1 MKIEFKITAD
11 VEIDQKKYPNITPEM
26 ILDGIRIYESDVID
40 GFEVT
45 TSINGLDNTS
55 DFFLKNAAIE
65 EKHLI
70 LDEDLNEAPRMK
82 TQRENIILKAIVQYK
97 DDTVI
102 IKFPSD
108 YDISK
113 QLLSVGIEKKAGDI
127 HISDNEDDEIR
138 VKLYSDSD
146 LGNKLIPLFHEDST
160 LVTVRVAVDL
170 LTKASVEVKEQME
183 TDIVFDYYTDI
194 QEVFAHVKELL
205 DDIERN
211 MAKFYFPLSGEVDEG
226 NGNMYTVGDAFLCSV
241 EEDIKKIL
249 DEVNSRDKK
258 NMAEYYD
265 GDEELK
271 AKLISADWDLEYKGD
286 MFYGVVTVKTTEP
299 ITPQETEKIKEFIS
313 GQNDSGIG
321 ESVESQG
328 IDTED
333 GMLFVSFWHGG
344 DDYFIYTE
352 KEMDAFVENQNGQS
366 MGGI

>member
-1 MKIEFKITAD
+1 M
-11 VEIDQKKYPNITPEM
+11 
-26 ILDGIRIYESDVID
+26 
-40 GFEVT
+40 
-45 TSINGLDNTS
+45 
-55 DFFLKNAAIE
+55 
-65 EKHLI
+65 
-70 LDEDLNEAPRMK
+70 
-82 TQRENIILKAIVQYK
+82 LKAIVQYK

-138 VKLYSDSD
+138 VKLYSDND
-146 LGNKLIPLFHEDST
+146 YGNKLIPLFHEDST

-170 LTKASVEVKEQME
+170 ITKASDNIKEIME
-183 TDIVFDYYTDI
+183 ADILYDQYEDI
-194 QEVFAHVKELL
+194 KDVFADIKEYL
-205 DDIERN
+205 DDIDIHTE
-211 MAKFYFPLSGEVDEG
+211 KFYFPLSGNIDEG
-226 NGNMYTVGDAFLCSV
+226 DGNMYTVGDAFLYSV

-249 DEVNSRDKK
+249 DEVNARDKK

-286 MFYGVVTVKTTEP
+286 MFYGVVKVRTTEQL
-299 ITPQETEKIKEFIS
+299 TPEEGEKIKDFIK

-344 DDYFIYTE
+344 NDYFINTE

>member
-1 MKIEFKITAD
+1 M
-11 VEIDQKKYPNITPEM
+11 
-26 ILDGIRIYESDVID
+26 
-40 GFEVT
+40 
-45 TSINGLDNTS
+45 
-55 DFFLKNAAIE
+55 
-65 EKHLI
+65 
-70 LDEDLNEAPRMK
+70 
-82 TQRENIILKAIVQYK
+82 LKAIIQYK

-113 QLLSVGIEKKAGDI
+113 QLLSVGIEKPAGDI
-127 HISDNEDDEIR
+127 HIKDNEEDEIR

-146 LGNKLIPLFHEDST
+146 FGNKLIPLFREDST

-170 LTKASVEVKEQME
+170 LTKSSDEIKGMMEADILYEQY
-183 TDIVFDYYTDI
+183 DSIND
-194 QEVFAHVKELL
+194 VFADVKQYL
-205 DDIERN
+205 DDLETHTE
-211 MAKFYFPLSGEVDEG
+211 KFYFPLSGNIDEG
-226 NGNMYTVGDAFLCSV
+226 DGNMYTVGDAFLYSV

-271 AKLISADWDLEYKGD
+271 LKLISADWDLEYKGE

-299 ITPQETEKIKEFIS
+299 LTPEETEEIKDFIK

-321 ESVESQG
+321 ESVESKG

-344 DDYFIYTE
+344 NDYFINTE
-352 KEMDAFVENQNGQS
+352 NEMDVFLAEQNTQS
-366 MGGI
+366 MGGM

>member
-11 VEIDQKKYPNITPEM
+11 VEIDKGEYPDITPETV
-26 ILDGIRIYESDVID
+26 LDGIRIYESDAID

-45 TSINGLDNTS
+45 TSIKGLNNTN
-55 DFFLKNAAIE
+55 DFFLKNAAI
-65 EKHLI
+65 KDKRLI
-70 LDEDLNEAPRMK
+70 PDEAPRMK

-113 QLLSVGIEKKAGDI
+113 QLLSVGIDKKAGDI
-127 HISDNEDDEIR
+127 HISDKEDDEIR

-146 LGNKLIPLFHEDST
+146 LGKKLIPLFHEDST

-170 LTKASVEVKEQME
+170 LTKASAEVKEQME
-183 TDIVFDYYTDI
+183 TDIIFDYYTDI
-194 QEVFAHVKELL
+194 QEVFSHVKELL
-205 DDIERN
+205 EDIERN
-211 MAKFYFPLSGEVDEG
+211 AAKFYFPLSGEVDEG
-226 NGNMYTVGDAFLCSV
+226 NGNMYSVGDAFLYGA
-241 EEDIKKIL
+241 EEDIKRIL

-258 NMAEYYD
+258 NMAEYYK

-299 ITPQETEKIKEFIS
+299 LTPEETEKIKKFIN
-313 GQNDSGIG
+313 GQNSDGIG